1 VPEKFSFAIF
11 LTVRL
16 INITALS
23 AIKDEEDDEEAEEAP
38 RQQRKPNSSAQL
50 GLSGVVSMM
59 LRTRK
64 ISTTEASILLDLI
77 RAENEYVMAAF
88 ELYESDEKIEELQVR
103 CD

>member
-11 LTVRL
+11 LTLRL

-23 AIKDEEDDEEAEEAP
+23 AVKDDDEEAEEAP

-103 CD
+103 YG